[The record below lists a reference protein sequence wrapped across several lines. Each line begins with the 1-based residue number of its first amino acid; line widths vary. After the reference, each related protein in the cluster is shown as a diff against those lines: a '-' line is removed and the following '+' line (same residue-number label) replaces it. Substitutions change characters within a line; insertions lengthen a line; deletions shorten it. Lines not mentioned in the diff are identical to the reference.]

1 MFRDYYYIYEFD
13 GPQTVKVCECWCE
26 AGHLGLEEDWN
37 DICNQIHKAS
47 QNYSR
52 KDILVFKYE
61 ADAIKA
67 LEGDT
72 SLDDY
77 ANMQNHI
84 VDLNKEEA

>member
-1 MFRDYYYIYEFD
+1 MANQQLLTEAIVELTNEIADTPNPAKACSDFNGWTVADSMGYI
-13 GPQTVKVCECWCE
+13 
-26 AGHLGLEEDWN
+26 
-37 DICNQIHKAS
+37 
-47 QNYSR
+47 
-52 KDILVFKYE
+52 
-61 ADAIKA
+61 ADAMLRIADA